1 MASIK
6 LTTKFVNHAQC
17 EFGGPI
23 KLTFYDTV
31 ASGLLLEV
39 HATGRKTF
47 FFRYVDS
54 YGKIRQP
61 KLCNANDLALAK
73 VRKLVLRYRGQLAM
87 GQDPFEEKRDKHGVP
102 TLAEFVETQYM
113 PYIKNYKRSWV
124 TDECLLRRHILPLL
138 GARHMDAI
146 KKNHVLD
153 IVYRHKN
160 KHKPSSTNRVIILLK
175 YVYNL
180 ALKWKTDGLTENP
193 LIGIPLFEENNQ
205 RERYLEGNE
214 VPRLLAALDDSRNK
228 SLKTMVLMLLL
239 TGARRGE
246 LLAAKWDQ
254 LDFGRKIWTV
264 PVNKSGRA
272 RHIPMSDQL
281 VELLAT
287 LREDAANEYLFINDV
302 TGKPFTNFF
311 YAWDAARK
319 KAGMPE
325 LRVHDLRHSFASFL
339 VNGGRS
345 LYEVQKILGHTQIK
359 TTQRY
364 AHLSN
369 DSLVSAANEV
379 GRQIGDIGGGAR

>member
-31 ASGLLLEV
+31 ASGLVLEV

-214 VPRLLAALDDSRNK
+214 VPR
-228 SLKTMVLMLLL
+228 
-239 TGARRGE
+239 
-246 LLAAKWDQ
+246 
-254 LDFGRKIWTV
+254 
-264 PVNKSGRA
+264 
-272 RHIPMSDQL
+272 
-281 VELLAT
+281 
-287 LREDAANEYLFINDV
+287 
-302 TGKPFTNFF
+302 
-311 YAWDAARK
+311 
-319 KAGMPE
+319 
-325 LRVHDLRHSFASFL
+325 
-339 VNGGRS
+339 
-345 LYEVQKILGHTQIK
+345 
-359 TTQRY
+359 
-364 AHLSN
+364 
-369 DSLVSAANEV
+369 
-379 GRQIGDIGGGAR
+379 